1 MFHYFD
7 RRDSAEQALSCCVSR
22 AGELPVMASSD
33 GSPRYLGS
41 AANRHDAAQIALDN
55 ALSAMAIRRVRSAC
69 TGRRYWEVRV

>member
-22 AGELPVMASSD
+22 AGELPVMARCD

-41 AANRHDAAQIALDN
+41 AVNQHDAAQLAIDN
-55 ALSAMAIRRVRSAC
+55 ALSATAIRRVRSAC
-69 TGRRYWEVRV
+69 TGRRYWEVRL